1 MKRCLLISAL
11 LLISVLPLSFSYAQS
26 PSLLVIRSVGVWDVD
41 GTILYSVLVASG
53 SDELIDVTITST
65 VPDGTTFVE
74 VVTTPENASFVGE
87 VGGVVTW
94 QLKQLEAD
102 TIVGPFTYRVNREKD
117 TMLLPLGP
125 SAQAIWAE
133 PETGMVAVEATEAEL
148 RQLADS
154 GTIRFDER
162 GTVNENGDNTAIPVG
177 ETGIIIFIPS
187 GVVNESVEMTLTRLM
202 VAPDLLLPNSN
213 NLWWCAVFSVTLEPQ
228 IVLPANAP
236 IILSMP
242 SRKTISPG
250 QPALISVGNQSE
262 DGGLYIWQPL
272 ADSKAEGAFIGPDG
286 SSVIVVHPT
295 LWGGQLPQFIA
306 LGTTNPPFR
315 PVSGA
320 SLGFNIKD
328 GTSNITD
335 GTSNTRVPS
344 AQSYIEQDNIIA
356 ILIG

>member
-1 MKRCLLISAL
+1 MKRCLLISVL
-11 LLISVLPLSFSYAQS
+11 LLISILPLSFSYAQA
-26 PSLLVIRSVGVWDVD
+26 PSSLVIRSVGVWDVD
-41 GTILYSVLVASG
+41 GTILYSVLVAGG
-53 SDELIDVTITST
+53 SDQLTDVSITST
-65 VPDGTTFVE
+65 VPDGATFVE
-74 VVTTPENASFVGE
+74 VVTTPENTVFVGE
-87 VGGVVTW
+87 AGGVVTW

-102 TIVGPFTYRVNREKD
+102 TIVGPFTYRVNYEKD
-117 TMLLPLGP
+117 AVLLPLGP

-148 RQLADS
+148 KPLADS

-187 GVVNESVEMTLTRLM
+187 GVVNEAVEMTLTRLM
-202 VAPDLLLPNSN
+202 VTPDLLPSDSDD
-213 NLWWCAVFSVTLEPQ
+213 WWCAVFSVTLEPQ

-236 IILSMP
+236 IILSVP

-262 DGGLYIWQPL
+262 DGGSYIWQPL
-272 ADSKAEGAFIGPDG
+272 ADSKTEGAFIGPDG
-286 SSVIVVHPT
+286 SSVIVFYPT

-335 GTSNTRVPS
+335 GTSNTLVPS